1 MAKQNKDEK
10 PDVQSE
16 NVNEEDVFGSELDK
30 DINAEKESAENNK
43 TNDNS
48 AKGPDSKDDIIRKL
62 MLSIGYIVWILFFLP
77 LVVYGND
84 PYAKR
89 CANEQL
95 NLFIFGAIGNLIFGV
110 LVGIFAL
117 FLPVL
122 SAIFGIVVSVWNFC
136 LLIFGIVGIIN
147 VVSGNNKSLPIFG
160 AFSIIK

>member
-1 MAKQNKDEK
+1 MKTKSRKKRAQNQTKQISKINAKRCKHMEHG
-10 PDVQSE
+10 VQSYKNQTDGKMQIE
-16 NVNEEDVFGSELDK
+16 KQKKDSNLTGKDK
-30 DINAEKESAENNK
+30 AVCAIS
-43 TNDNS
+43 
-48 AKGPDSKDDIIRKL
+48 
-62 MLSIGYIVWILFFLP
+62 YIWILFFLP

-122 SAIFGIVVSVWNFC
+122 SAIFSIVVSVWNFC